1 MRKVIILFYFIH
13 KRIKVREMP
22 VNSSTCQPDQM
33 ASKAPFSYKILNIFC
48 VNHNHNKSYLV
59 IVTSILEF

>member
-1 MRKVIILFYFIH
+1 
-13 KRIKVREMP
+13 MP
-22 VNSSTCQPDQM
+22 ANSSTCQPDQM
-33 ASKAPFSYKILNIFC
+33 ASKAPFSYKALNIFC